1 MAQSL
6 SPSPE
11 PAQPPSEPKAG
22 RKKINPRLL
31 VPIVLLIL
39 GGSLATWYFWWLPR
53 QHTSAGE
60 LPLSGRIEGY
70 ETDVGAKVAGRVSSI
85 AVREGDRVNKGQVI
99 AQLDDAEVQ
108 AQLRGAQAQIEN
120 AQEKARQARLQI
132 DVVESQIREAQLNLQ
147 QSQGDAQ
154 GQIYQAQAN
163 VAAVEAQLAQAR
175 AQLNQANAD
184 LKLARVNRDRFA
196 QLVKEGAVTRQQ
208 FDQAQT
214 TFETALATLHDREAA
229 VQAVRKQVSAAQ
241 GGLVQAQTSA
251 LNPNIRNAQLNALQK
266 QLVQA
271 RSQLEAAQAE
281 VANAQAA
288 RQEIQAQIAYL
299 KIVSPINGVVTARSV
314 EPGAVVT
321 TGKTLLTLVNLNNVY
336 LRGYIPEGDIGK
348 IRVGQPA
355 NVFLDSAPDQAL
367 SAHVAAI
374 DPQASFTP
382 ENVYFRDD
390 RVKQVFGV
398 KLILDHPGGFAKPG
412 MPADGEIMTE
422 AAPQAAVDRQRP
434 GFNLWRRF
442 NPQ

>member
-1 MAQSL
+1 
-6 SPSPE
+6 
-11 PAQPPSEPKAG
+11 
-22 RKKINPRLL
+22 
-31 VPIVLLIL
+31 
-39 GGSLATWYFWWLPR
+39 
-53 QHTSAGE
+53 
-60 LPLSGRIEGY
+60 
-70 ETDVGAKVAGRVSSI
+70 
-85 AVREGDRVNKGQVI
+85 VNKGQVI